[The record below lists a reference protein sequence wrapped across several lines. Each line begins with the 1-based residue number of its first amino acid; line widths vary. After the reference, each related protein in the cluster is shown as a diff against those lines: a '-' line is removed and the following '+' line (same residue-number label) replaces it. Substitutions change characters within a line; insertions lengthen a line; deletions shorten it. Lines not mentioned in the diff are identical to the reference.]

1 MRYTRITTMLT
12 GLALA
17 ALAGTATAQDA
28 GEPKD
33 LVEYRQAVMSSL
45 GGHTGAIGRIVK
57 GQVDADHVMAHA
69 EAIAATAPV
78 VEDIWWEN
86 SGFDDYDRTNALPE
100 IWSQPDDFQDR
111 IDEFQAAARDF
122 VEAVETGER
131 ARIIEGFRALGN
143 SCGGCHDNYRY
154 EE

>member
-1 MRYTRITTMLT
+1 MRYTRTTLLLT

-17 ALAGTATAQDA
+17 ALAGGAMAQEA
-28 GEPKD
+28 GKPKD

-57 GQVDADHVMAHA
+57 GQVDADHLMAHA

-78 VEDIWWEN
+78 VEDIWWDN
-86 SGFDDYDRTNALPE
+86 SGFDDYDRTDALPE
-100 IWSQPDDFQDR
+100 IWEQPDDFQAK
-111 IDEFQAAARDF
+111 IDDFQKAARGLVD
-122 VEAVETGER
+122 AVETGER
-131 ARIIEGFRALGN
+131 ARIIKGFKALGS
-143 SCGGCHDNYRY
+143 SCGACHDSYRF